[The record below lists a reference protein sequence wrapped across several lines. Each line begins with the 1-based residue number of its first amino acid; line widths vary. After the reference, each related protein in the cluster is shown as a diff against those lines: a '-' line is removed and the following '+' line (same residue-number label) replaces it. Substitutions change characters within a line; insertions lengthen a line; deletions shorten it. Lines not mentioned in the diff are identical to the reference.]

1 MSPNTE
7 NSDSPAN
14 KIYIK
19 VYTVQNEVL
28 VAACDAELIGKTLK
42 EGEIEFHISKEFYA
56 DALGDEELLKK
67 HLANATIANLVGHRA
82 VKCGIEVGIIDKEN
96 VIKIAGIP
104 HAQFA
109 LL

>member
-1 MSPNTE
+1 LNQNTE
-7 NSDSPAN
+7 NSDSLAN

-42 EGEIEFHISKEFYA
+42 EGEIEFHVSKEFYA
-56 DALGDEELLKK
+56 DVLGDEELLKK
-67 HLANATIANLVGHRA
+67 HLVNATIANLVGHRA

>member
-1 MSPNTE
+1 MNQNTE
-7 NSDSPAN
+7 NSDSLAN

-42 EGEIEFHISKEFYA
+42 EGEIEFHVSKEFYA
-56 DALGDEELLKK
+56 DVLGDEELLKK
-67 HLANATIANLVGHRA
+67 HLVNATIANLVGHRA
-82 VKCGIEVGIIDKEN
+82 IKCGIEVGIIDKEN

>member
-1 MSPNTE
+1 
-7 NSDSPAN
+7 
-14 KIYIK
+14 
-19 VYTVQNEVL
+19 VQNEVL

-42 EGEIEFHISKEFYA
+42 EGEIEFHVSKEFYA
-56 DALGDEELLKK
+56 DVLGDEELLKK
-67 HLANATIANLVGHRA
+67 HLVNATIANLVGHRA

>member
-1 MSPNTE
+1 MENT
-7 NSDSPAN
+7 NSLAN

-19 VYTVQNEVL
+19 VYTTQNEIL

-56 DALGDEELLKK
+56 DILGDEELLKK
-67 HLANATIANLVGHRA
+67 HLVNATIANLVGHRA
-82 VKCGIEVGIIDKEN
+82 VKCGIEVGLIDKEN

>member
-1 MSPNTE
+1 MNQNTE
-7 NSDSPAN
+7 NSDSLAN

-42 EGEIEFHISKEFYA
+42 EGEIEFHVSKEFYA
-56 DALGDEELLKK
+56 DVLGDEELLKK
-67 HLANATIANLVGHRA
+67 HLVNATIANLVGHRA